1 LIWIIDGRDWRG
13 QKPCHSSKEE
23 YPMLPL
29 PTFRAV
35 LAPLA
40 LALAIGA
47 CGSKPADP
55 VIVDESGAPSTE
67 FVAENPTDPAT
78 PVDLPSTA
86 MTNVPVGEASPAK
99 KD

>member
-1 LIWIIDGRDWRG
+1 
-13 QKPCHSSKEE
+13 
-23 YPMLPL
+23 MLPL
-29 PTFRAV
+29 PTLRAV
-35 LAPLA
+35 LVPLA
-40 LALAIGA
+40 LTLALAA

-55 VIVDESGAPSTE
+55 VIVDESGAPSTD

-86 MTNVPVGEASPAK
+86 MTNVPAAEASPAK